1 MPTDTCLLIGAG
13 GHGCVVL
20 DALLQARPDI
30 DVCVRDDS
38 ATSRPL
44 LGRPVVSPALPS
56 GVFEGAVHVAIGS
69 NEVRC
74 RLARLMCEQGGRLLR
89 IVHPMATI
97 SPHATLGDGVFV
109 AAQAVIAPGARVGDG
124 VIVNHGAIV
133 DHDCQVGAWSHI
145 APRSVLGGGVIVGRR
160 VLVGSGAIILPGL
173 QIGDDAIIGAG
184 AVVTKDVAEG
194 QLKVG
199 IPARNRH
206 E

>member
-13 GHGCVVL
+13 GHGGVVL
-20 DALLQARPDI
+20 DALLQTCPEI

-38 ATSRPL
+38 PATRTL
-44 LGRPVVSPALPS
+44 LGRPVISPAVPTVAIDGS
-56 GVFEGAVHVAIGS
+56 VHVAIGA

-74 RLARLMCEQGGRLLR
+74 RLARLMCGLGGRLLS
-89 IVHPMATI
+89 IVHPMATV

-109 AAQAVIAPGARVGDG
+109 AAQAVIAPGARVDDG
-124 VIVNHGAIV
+124 AIVNHGAVV

-145 APRSVLGGGVIVGRR
+145 APRSVLGGGVIVGQR
-160 VLVGSGAIILPGL
+160 VLIGSGAIILPGL
-173 QIGDDAIIGAG
+173 RIGDGAIIGAG

-199 IPARNRH
+199 IPARDRH
-206 E
+206 G

>member
-20 DALLQARPDI
+20 DALLLASPEI
-30 DVCVRDDS
+30 DVCVRDDFP
-38 ATSRPL
+38 TSLPL
-44 LGRPVVSPALPS
+44 LGRTVVSPALPP

-74 RLARLMCEQGGRLLR
+74 RLASLMCERGGRLLSV
-89 IVHPMATI
+89 VHPVATV
-97 SPHATLGDGVFV
+97 SPHATLGEGVFV
-109 AAQAVIAPGARVGDG
+109 AARAVIAPRARVGDG
-124 VIVNHGAIV
+124 VIVNHGAVV
-133 DHDCQVGAWSHI
+133 DHDCEVGAWSHI
-145 APRSVLGGGVIVGRR
+145 APGSVLGGGVTTGRR

-173 QIGDDAIIGAG
+173 HIGDDAIIAAG

-206 E
+206 G

>member
-20 DALLQARPDI
+20 DALLQTSPEI
-30 DVCVRDDS
+30 DVRVRDD
-38 ATSRPL
+38 APTSPPL
-44 LGRPVVSPALPS
+44 LGRTVLSPALPP
-56 GVFEGAVHVAIGS
+56 GAFEGSVHVAIGS

-74 RLARLMCEQGGRLLR
+74 RLATLMCEQGGRLLS
-89 IVHPMATI
+89 IVHPMATV
-97 SPHATLGDGVFV
+97 SPHATLGGGVFI
-109 AAQAVIAPGARVGDG
+109 AARAVIAPRTRVGDG
-124 VIVNHGAIV
+124 VIVNHGAVV
-133 DHDCQVGAWSHI
+133 DHDCEVGAWSHI
-145 APRSVLGGGVIVGRR
+145 APGSVLGGGVTVGRR

-173 QIGDDAIIGAG
+173 RIGDDAIIGAG

-206 E
+206 G